1 MQYINSYASTDI
13 IDKMREYKKA
23 GHYVNTNVESIK
35 MCHCTGDCKTGNKTD
50 SKKITQ
56 NT

>member
-50 SKKITQ
+50 SKKITS